1 MQNVKRKKLTSK
13 QISNLIELFKHISS
27 QKGEEKITALKYLDD
42 KGVDI
47 ISESIYNLLYNE
59 NLNDILTKNQKRQ
72 LIKIIGPNLYDFE
85 TIAKRNISG
94 IRRKN
99 KIIKFGSGIGTIL
112 LSLIPVI
119 SSLFLK
125 KNKNEKLFS

>member
-13 QISNLIELFKHISS
+13 QISNLIELFKHISL
-27 QKGEEKITALKYLDD
+27 QKGEKITALKYLDD

-72 LIKIIGPNLYDFE
+72 LIKIISPNLYDFE
-85 TIAKRNISG
+85 TIAKRKISG

-99 KIIKFGSGIGTIL
+99 KIIKFGSGIGSIL
-112 LSLIPVI
+112 LSLLPVI

-125 KNKNEKLFS
+125 K